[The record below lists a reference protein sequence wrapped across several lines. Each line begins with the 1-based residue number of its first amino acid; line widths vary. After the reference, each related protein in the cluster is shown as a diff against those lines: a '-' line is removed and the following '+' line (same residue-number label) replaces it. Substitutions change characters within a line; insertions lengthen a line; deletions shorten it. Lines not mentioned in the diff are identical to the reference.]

1 MKSPSFKLTLPV
13 VAVKFL
19 ILIVPLLLIYR
30 PFSLLR
36 ITSILSL
43 LNASKYPSIWERLE
57 PLTWRITKL
66 AAWLGAKFG
75 LAFIN
80 PPRWLLP
87 ILSALFIICPF
98 SSILYSLNSFILIP
112 FLLGVEMFTI
122 DTPFA
127 DSSSFVLW
135 FELGSTT
142 KLAANIS
149 YYILNLI

>member
-19 ILIVPLLLIYR
+19 ILIVPPLLIYR
-30 PFSLLR
+30 PFSLLK
-36 ITSILSL
+36 ITSTLSL

-57 PLTWRITKL
+57 PLTWRIIKL
-66 AAWLGAKFG
+66 AAWLGAKLG

-87 ILSALFIICPF
+87 ILSALFNICPF

-112 FLLGVEMFTI
+112 FLLGVDILTMG
-122 DTPFA
+122 TPFA
-127 DSSSFVLW
+127 DSSSLVL
-135 FELGSTT
+135 
-142 KLAANIS
+142 
-149 YYILNLI
+149 